1 MIKNVW
7 RLTSGRIAIAALS
20 IILFLAVFG
29 SLLSPYAPNDTV
41 GPQLAGPSSHF
52 LLGTDYIGRDV
63 LSRVLAGAGLSV
75 LGALLV
81 AAIALVF
88 GALPGVLSVYLG
100 RVFEWVTLRVIDT
113 LIALPFLVFAVA
125 MTALL
130 GNGVFQALFAVGFL
144 LAPVFYRVARSATL
158 SVANSQY
165 VEAAIL
171 SGASTWWIVRK
182 HVWNKVAPPIAI
194 SLSTTIGLGL
204 VVIASLT
211 FLSIGVSPPQAT
223 WGGLLATDLEY
234 IALQSWAPIVPIG
247 LILIAVLACNLF
259 ADAVRDTAGESGR
272 QLLNAQAAKK
282 ADKKAARLGRGNSR
296 APAPAGTAKSAPAP
310 VPGVSEPRV
319 TEGVSPLADTGTDVT
334 ASAAQHAAGQPEV
347 VLDVRDLQIVNS
359 IDKAELVKDMG
370 FSRRRGQALGIVG
383 ESGSGKTLTIRAVLG
398 ILPKSLKQTGD
409 KVEILRR
416 HTADFSKQDWLDVRG
431 NSISAVF
438 QDPGSYLN
446 PSIWLGRQVSEVL
459 RVKKKLSRA
468 AAKAETL
475 RLFEAVHL
483 REPHLVYEQYVHEL
497 SGGMLQR
504 VLIAAAIA
512 LGPDILIADE
522 ATTALDVTVQAEIL
536 DLLQELQ
543 ETQGLSLVVISH
555 DLAVIAQ
562 LSDEVLVM
570 RSGTVIEHGPA
581 RQVLHNPQHAYTQLL
596 ITEHERFGLD
606 RFLNSDLG
614 ETSLV

>member
-7 RLTSGRIAIAALS
+7 RLASGRIAIAALS

-29 SLLSPYAPNDTV
+29 SLLSPHDPDETV
-41 GPQLAGPSSHF
+41 GPQLTGPSSQF

-81 AAIALVF
+81 AAIALLF

-144 LAPVFYRVARSATL
+144 LAPVFYRVSRSATL
-158 SVANSQY
+158 SVANSQF

-171 SGASTWWIVRK
+171 SGASTWWVVRK

-204 VVIASLT
+204 VVISSLT
-211 FLSIGVSPPQAT
+211 FLGIGVSPPRAT

-234 IALQSWAPIVPIG
+234 IALQPWAPIVPIV

-282 ADKKAARLGRGNSR
+282 ADKKAARLERSSS
-296 APAPAGTAKSAPAP
+296 SAPASSDTANST
-310 VPGVSEPRV
+310 PGSVAGAREPRH
-319 TEGVSPLADTGTDVT
+319 PAD
-334 ASAAQHAAGQPEV
+334 QPEV
-347 VLDVRDLQIVNS
+347 VLDVRDLRIVNS
-359 IDKAELVKDMG
+359 IDKAELVKNMG
-370 FSRRRGQALGIVG
+370 FSLRRGQALGIVG

-398 ILPKSLKQTGD
+398 ILPKSLKETGGE
-409 KVEILRR
+409 VVILGRY
-416 HTADFSKQDWLDVRG
+416 TAGFSKQDWLDIRG
-431 NSISAVF
+431 NTIAAVF

-459 RVKKKLSRA
+459 RVKKKLSRRQ
-468 AAKAETL
+468 AKAETL

-483 REPHLVYEQYVHEL
+483 REPHLIYEQYVHEL

-512 LGPDILIADE
+512 LGPDVLIADE
-522 ATTALDVTVQAEIL
+522 ATTALDVTVQSEIL

-543 ETQGLSLVVISH
+543 ETQGLSLVLISH

-570 RSGTVIEHGPA
+570 RSGAVIEHGPA
-581 RQVLHNPQHAYTQLL
+581 RQVLHDPQHEYTQLL
-596 ITEHERFGLD
+596 IAEHERFGLD

>member
-7 RLTSGRIAIAALS
+7 RLSSGRIAIAALS
-20 IILFLAVFG
+20 VILFLAVFG
-29 SLLSPYAPNDTV
+29 SVLSPHDPDDTV
-41 GPQLAGPSSHF
+41 GPQLTGPSSQF

-81 AAIALVF
+81 AAIALLF

-144 LAPVFYRVARSATL
+144 LAPVFYRVSRSATL
-158 SVANSQY
+158 SVANSQF

-171 SGASTWWIVRK
+171 SGASTWWVVRK

-204 VVIASLT
+204 VVISSLT
-211 FLSIGVSPPQAT
+211 FLGIGVSPPRAT

-234 IALQSWAPIVPIG
+234 IALQPWAPIVPIV

-282 ADKKAARLGRGNSR
+282 ADKKAARRERGNSPAPGSSDAANSAPASR
-296 APAPAGTAKSAPAP
+296 ITADVPAPAARHPA
-310 VPGVSEPRV
+310 
-319 TEGVSPLADTGTDVT
+319 D
-334 ASAAQHAAGQPEV
+334 QPEV

-359 IDKAELVKDMG
+359 IDKAELVEDMG
-370 FSRRRGQALGIVG
+370 FSLRRGQALGIVG

-398 ILPKSLKQTGD
+398 ILPKSLKETSGT
-409 KVEILRR
+409 VEILGRD
-416 HTADFSKQDWLDVRG
+416 TADFSKQDWLDIRG

-459 RVKKKLSRA
+459 RVKKKLSRR

-483 REPHLVYEQYVHEL
+483 RDPHLIYEQYVHEL

-522 ATTALDVTVQAEIL
+522 ATTALDVTVQSEIL

-543 ETQGLSLVVISH
+543 ETQGLSLVLISH

-570 RSGTVIEHGPA
+570 RAGTVIEHGPA
-581 RQVLHNPQHAYTQLL
+581 RQVLHNPQHEYTQLL

>member
-7 RLTSGRIAIAALS
+7 RLASGRIAIAALS

-29 SLLSPYAPNDTV
+29 SLLSPYDPDDTI
-41 GPQLAGPSSHF
+41 GPQLTGPSSHF

-81 AAIALVF
+81 AAIALAF

-100 RVFEWVTLRVIDT
+100 RVFEWVTMRVIDT

-144 LAPVFYRVARSATL
+144 LAPVFYRVSRSATL
-158 SVANSQY
+158 SVANSQF

-171 SGASTWWIVRK
+171 SGASTWWVVRK

-204 VVIASLT
+204 VVISSLT
-211 FLSIGVSPPQAT
+211 FLGIGVSPPRAT

-234 IALQSWAPIVPIG
+234 IALQPWAPIVPIV

-282 ADKKAARLGRGNSR
+282 ADKKAARLARSNS
-296 APAPAGTAKSAPAP
+296 PAPASSDAANSTPAS
-310 VPGVSEPRV
+310 VVGASEPRV
-319 TEGVSPLADTGTDVT
+319 RYPAD
-334 ASAAQHAAGQPEV
+334 QPEV

-359 IDKAELVKDMG
+359 VDKAELVEDMG
-370 FSRRRGQALGIVG
+370 FSLRRGQALGIVG

-398 ILPKSLKQTGD
+398 ILPKSLKETGGE
-409 KVEILRR
+409 VEILGRD
-416 HTADFSKQDWLDVRG
+416 TADFSKQDWLDIRG

-446 PSIWLGRQVSEVL
+446 PSIWLGRQVAEVL
-459 RVKKKLSRA
+459 RVKKRLSRRE
-468 AAKAETL
+468 AKAETL

-483 REPHLVYEQYVHEL
+483 REPHLIYEQYVHEL

-512 LGPDILIADE
+512 LDPDVLIADE

-543 ETQGLSLVVISH
+543 ETQGLSLVLISH

-570 RSGTVIEHGPA
+570 RSGTVIEHGSA
-581 RQVLHNPQHAYTQLL
+581 RQVLHNPQHEYTQLL